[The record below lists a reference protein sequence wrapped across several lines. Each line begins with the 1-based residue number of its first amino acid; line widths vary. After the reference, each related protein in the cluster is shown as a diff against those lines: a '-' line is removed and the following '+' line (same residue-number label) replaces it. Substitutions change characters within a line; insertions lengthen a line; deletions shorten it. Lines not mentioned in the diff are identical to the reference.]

1 MFFKE
6 LACHVLTLAHQN
18 QLILFSYQCSFAL
31 ECFAFQQVCLS
42 VICISNSL
50 ILSCAVNFV
59 NNFFQLFLIL
69 FSLFQRR
76 LLKLVNS
83 CCFMLFIVV
92 VFSNLGYYT
101 PKYQQKSTIFFNFF
115 SKWHFDQTT
124 QFLSI
129 FLYILHNFTILSKI
143 LRHSDSFL
151 LHTNHS
157 PTP

>member
-1 MFFKE
+1 MFIRVGMLRIPTSVLISYLHQQLTYIIMCCE
-6 LACHVLTLAHQN
+6 LCQQLFLT
-18 QLILFSYQCSFAL
+18 
-31 ECFAFQQVCLS
+31 
-42 VICISNSL
+42 
-50 ILSCAVNFV
+50 
-59 NNFFQLFLIL
+59 FLIL